1 MIICAGEKE
10 WLVNNVFLKQLLE
23 ITEQHLL
30 AEHSHENAQEYKRR
44 LQELIGKAL
53 DEHPEYKERDE
64 FKKLLKSTDEY
75 LQKELSLKDD
85 LKYCRELSKFLCD
98 ILGLWRIESIS
109 AVKAATG
116 PTKKEMEKLLPSN
129 WPSRWKEID
138 RYAEDGLVNV
148 SLAHINPFPEDEL
161 GVRILKGGFGIATSK
176 LSLKPEKFDFV
187 AHLSIAGYA
196 DKQTA
201 RQFFESYQTIFT
213 QGPDAPT
220 PGASIDIPL
229 GDLIKVFAP
238 EELAGEMQSAL
249 QGIKEGFAKS
259 GVRIEKEKYLGE
271 EASWYVG
278 DVGKRGCNAVLIN
291 NFVITGLLLAAP
303 VVLEP
308 GSAPIRGSTR
318 KASGFIH
325 REEVEQ
331 ILRSIFSKIKGRK
344 AEVKEVSAEI
354 TRGQT
359 RVQNPREKFRVK
371 NGDTIKT
378 DKKTQ
383 VNIADSTGNKM
394 WIEGG
399 SNVIINKPSDFD
411 LIIGSITAFI
421 KSLKPKTKFEIHTP
435 TATTGVRG
443 TIFSVWTDKTTTSLT
458 VVEGEVEFSDLK
470 GNKTIVKSNQ
480 ACFCSKDEGLQRP
493 VTLPISVKAQF
504 KRTYEI

>member
-1 MIICAGEKE
+1 M
-10 WLVNNVFLKQLLE
+10 NNDFVKQLLE

-30 AEHSHENAQEYKRR
+30 AEHSLGNTQKYKRK
-44 LQELIGKAL
+44 LQELTGKIL
-53 DEHPEYKERDE
+53 DEHAEYKESKE
-64 FKKLLKSTDEY
+64 FRKLINATDDY
-75 LQKELSLKDD
+75 LQKEISHESD

-109 AVKAATG
+109 AVKATTL
-116 PTKKEMEKLLPSN
+116 PTKEEMKKLLPSN
-129 WPSRWKEID
+129 WPPRWKEID
-138 RYAEDGLVNV
+138 RYAKDGLVTV
-148 SLAHINPFPEDEL
+148 SLAHINPSPEDEP
-161 GVRILKGGFGIATSK
+161 GVRILKGGFGIAAFMPSVER
-176 LSLKPEKFDFV
+176 EKFNFG

-238 EELAGEMQSAL
+238 EELAGKMQSAL

-278 DVGKRGCNAVLIN
+278 DFGKRGCNAVLIN
-291 NFVITGLLLAAP
+291 NFVITGPLLAASAF
-303 VVLEP
+303 EP
-308 GSAPIRGSTR
+308 GSTPT
-318 KASGFIH
+318 

-331 ILRSIFSKIKGRK
+331 ILRSIFSKIKGGK

-359 RVQNPREKFRVK
+359 RVQNPREKFRIK

-383 VNIADSTGNKM
+383 VNIADSAGNKM

-399 SNVIINKPSDFD
+399 SNVIINKPSDFE

-421 KSLKPKTKFEIHTP
+421 KSLKPKIKFEIHTP

-470 GNKTIVKSNQ
+470 RNKTIVRSNQ

-504 KRTYEI
+504 KDV